1 MEMTDE
7 ELSSYWDKKWEVNK
21 ENNPNP
27 FAFKLIQLYNSI
39 DKPKL
44 LELGCGVGRDTK
56 LFIDNGFEVSAIDIA
71 NKSIERLKE
80 QFGNKAN
87 ILCQDIKKLNFR
99 NNSFDIIYSHL
110 SLHYF
115 TDEDTTNIFNKIY
128 DILKINGVFF
138 VKCKSNKDKLC
149 NDSQGIKIGENIY
162 FCGHVRH
169 FFSLDY
175 LKTKLDKF
183 SIIEIA
189 EEEHGKYNGFESS
202 FVYAIAQKSM
212 K

>member
-1 MEMTDE
+1 MNVE
-7 ELSSYWDKKWEVNK
+7 ELSSYWDKKLAEHK
-21 ENNPNP
+21 ENEPNP
-27 FAFKLIQLYNSI
+27 FVIKLIQLYNSR

-44 LELGCGVGRDTK
+44 LELGCGDGRDTK

-80 QFGNKAN
+80 HLGNNAN
-87 ILCQDIKKLNFR
+87 ILCQDIKKLNFA

-128 DILKINGVFF
+128 NILKINGIFF
-138 VKCKSNKDKLC
+138 VKCKSNKDRLC
-149 NDSQGIKIGENIY
+149 NDSQGKKIGDNIY
-162 FCGHVRH
+162 FRGHVRH

-183 SIIEIA
+183 SIIEIG
-189 EEEHGKYNGFESS
+189 EEENVKYNGFESS
-202 FVYAIAQKSM
+202 FVYAIAQKL